1 MKFQYIK
8 HFSTSRAKTMRDTY
22 MYRTF
27 YVALALAVATPGASA
42 LAAPADMVLFNGKVL
57 TVDKAFSVRSAVA
70 VKDGKI
76 VAVGGPEL
84 LKRFPEA
91 KRIDLTGRTLMP
103 GFIDTH
109 LHLFGLAHRA
119 IEPDKAK
126 SIVEIQ
132 QMVAAKAKA
141 LGPGEWIN
149 GYGWDEALLAEK
161 RVPTRADLDAA
172 APDNPVILTR
182 AGSHSSVSNSMAL
195 KLAGIDASTPEPDGG
210 VIERGPNNEPTGI
223 IRERSDL
230 VARLVPPDT
239 KEQMRPSYVARL
251 KWLLS
256 LGITTLMEAFTSID
270 DEPVGKGGL
279 DRSKQGGPASGLHS
293 WAEFRA
299 IYSEMGAELPRM
311 ISYIAWPGVERLK
324 AFPYKTGYGDDR
336 LKLGP
341 IGESPYDGGFTG
353 PTAYTKEDYKGMPGF
368 RGKTFYSQDTAREIV
383 ATAGALGWQVGI
395 HAIGD
400 QAIEDMA
407 KVYDDALKAHPKKD
421 HRWFLSH
428 FTMIPS
434 VATMKMMATN
444 GTWAAAQ
451 PNFLYNLEGRYE
463 QTLDGY
469 RLQHNNPV
477 ALPLKYGVKMAFG
490 SDNLPIGPMVGLYTA
505 ITRKG
510 ADGKVFGAD
519 EAVSRQEAIRLYTEK
534 AAYLGWDEKKKG
546 TLEVGKFADM
556 IVLDKDPMT
565 VPVQDL
571 LTTNVDMTIVG
582 GRVVYQRTAR

>member
-1 MKFQYIK
+1 MKKSIYACAAIATLMSSA
-8 HFSTSRAKTMRDTY
+8 ST
-22 MYRTF
+22 
-27 YVALALAVATPGASA
+27 LAQTA
-42 LAAPADMVLFNGKVL
+42 ADMVLFNGKVL

-76 VAVGGPEL
+76 IAVGGPEL
-84 LKRFPEA
+84 VKRYTGA
-91 KRIDLTGRTLMP
+91 QRIDLKGRTLMP

-109 LHLFGLAHRA
+109 QHVYGLAHRS
-119 IEPDKAK
+119 IEPDKAR
-126 SIVEIQ
+126 SIAEIQ
-132 QMVAAKAKA
+132 QMIAAKAKE

-172 APDNPVILTR
+172 APDNPVVLTR
-182 AGSHSSVSNSMAL
+182 AGGHSSVSNSAAL
-195 KLAGIDASTPEPDGG
+195 KLAKIDTSTPDPDGG
-210 VIERGPNNEPTGI
+210 LIERGADKEPNGI

-230 VARLVPPDT
+230 VTHLVPPDS
-239 KEQMRPSYVARL
+239 KEQMRPSYIARL

-256 LGITTLMEAFTSID
+256 LGITTVMEAFTSID

-279 DRSKQGGPASGLHS
+279 DKSAPGGTFSGLHS
-293 WAEFRA
+293 WAEFRS
-299 IYSEMGAELPRM
+299 IYGEMGADLPRM
-311 ISYIAWPGVERLK
+311 ISYIAWPGAERLK
-324 AFPYKTGYGDDR
+324 AFPFHTGYGDDR

-353 PTAYTKEDYKGMPGF
+353 PTAYTKQDYKGLPGF
-368 RGKTFYSQDTAREIV
+368 RGKTFYSQRVAREIV
-383 ATAGALGWQVGI
+383 ATSAALGWQVGI

-407 KVYDDALKAHPKKD
+407 RIYDEELKARPKKD

-428 FTMIPS
+428 YTMIPS
-434 VATMKMMATN
+434 VETMKMMAAN
-444 GTWAAAQ
+444 GTWGAAQ

-477 ALPLKYGVKMAFG
+477 AVPFKYGVKLAFG
-490 SDNLPIGPMVGLYTA
+490 SDNLPIGPMVGLYAA

-510 ADGKVFGAD
+510 PDGTVFGIE

-534 AAYLGWDEKKKG
+534 AAYLGFDEKKKG

-556 IVLDKDPMT
+556 IVLDKDPLSIA
-565 VPVQDL
+565 PEEL
-571 LTTNVDMTIVG
+571 LTMKVDMTIVG
-582 GRVVYQRTAR
+582 GRIVYQANQP

>member
-1 MKFQYIK
+1 
-8 HFSTSRAKTMRDTY
+8 MRKSIYAFATLATV
-22 MYRTF
+22 MPA
-27 YVALALAVATPGASA
+27 VPALAD
-42 LAAPADMVLFNGKVL
+42 PADMVLFNGKVL
-57 TVDKAFSVRSAVA
+57 TVDKKFNVRSAVV

-76 VAVGGPEL
+76 VAVGGQDL
-84 LKRFPEA
+84 VQRFPDA
-91 KRIDLTGRTLMP
+91 QRIDLAGRTLMP

-109 LHLFGLAHRA
+109 LHVKGLAHRE
-119 IEPDKAK
+119 IEADKAR
-126 SIVEIQ
+126 SIAQIQ
-132 QMVAAKAKA
+132 QMVAAKVKE
-141 LGPGEWIN
+141 LGPGEWVN

-161 RVPTRADLDAA
+161 RVPTRADLDAV
-172 APDNPVILTR
+172 APVNPVVLTR
-182 AGSHSSVSNSMAL
+182 AGGHSSVSNSAAL
-195 KLAGIDASTPEPDGG
+195 KLAGIDASTPDPDGG
-210 VIERGPNNEPTGI
+210 LIEHGADEQPNGI
-223 IRERSDL
+223 IRERSDI
-230 VARLVPPDT
+230 VTHLVPPDS
-239 KEQMRPSYVARL
+239 KEQMRPSYIARL

-256 LGITTLMEAFTSID
+256 LGITTVMEAFTSID
-270 DEPVGKGGL
+270 DEPIGKGGL
-279 DRSKQGGPASGLHS
+279 DKSKAGGAFSGLHS
-293 WAEFRA
+293 WAEFRS
-299 IYSEMGAELPRM
+299 IYGEMGPDLPRM
-311 ISYIAWPGVERLK
+311 ISYIAWPGAERLK

-353 PTAYTKEDYKGMPGF
+353 PTAYTKQDYKGLPGF
-368 RGKTFYSQDTAREIV
+368 RGTTFYSQDVAREIV
-383 ATAGALGWQVGI
+383 STAGGLGWQLGI

-407 KVYDDALKAHPKKD
+407 KVYDDELKVRPKKD

-434 VATMKMMATN
+434 VETMNMMAAN

-477 ALPLKYGVKMAFG
+477 GVPLKHGVNMVFG
-490 SDNLPIGPMVGLYTA
+490 SDNLPIGPLVGLYVA

-510 ADGKVFGAD
+510 PDGKVFGPE
-519 EAVSRQEAIRLYTEK
+519 EAVSREEAIRLYTEK

-556 IVLDKDPMT
+556 VVLDKDVMT
-565 VPVQDL
+565 VPEQDL
-571 LTTNVDMTIVG
+571 LSTHVDLTIVG
-582 GRVVYQRTAR
+582 GRIVYRREAG